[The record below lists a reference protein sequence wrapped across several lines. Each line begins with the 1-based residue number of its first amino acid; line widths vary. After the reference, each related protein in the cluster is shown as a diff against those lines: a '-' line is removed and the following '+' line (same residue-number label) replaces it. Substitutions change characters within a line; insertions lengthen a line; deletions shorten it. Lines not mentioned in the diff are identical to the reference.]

1 LNKKRGIVEKRRM
14 NIIGRIINL
23 ICLLVSILLLFL
35 QGWKLNEFC
44 WIVWVTGLMFS
55 YLCSIT
61 GFFHLLFDIKN
72 QSETLTQFV
81 PFFIYSKKV
90 LFILLILTAGLV
102 ASSIAILIY
111 TYLFGF
117 YGLFL
122 SVFAR
127 MEPLNLFGENGYINS
142 DFFTP
147 LKFLLEKFYM
157 VVIVSLISNF
167 FFILRIDPWSK
178 IFLPFKSKE
187 ILRIHIMTLL
197 LPFLSLLF
205 FALFKDKY
213 QTPVIIALLCLFYLI
228 NFNFPKRKSREKPS
242 A

>member
-1 LNKKRGIVEKRRM
+1 M
-14 NIIGRIINL
+14 NQIGRIINL
-23 ICLLVSILLLFL
+23 ICLFISIVLLFL

-61 GFFHLLFDIKN
+61 GFFQLCFDIKN
-72 QSETLTQFV
+72 QSETLSQYV
-81 PFFIYSKKV
+81 PFFIYSRKF
-90 LFILLILTAGLV
+90 LFVLLIITAGFV
-102 ASSIAILIY
+102 TSSIAILIY

-147 LKFLLEKFYM
+147 VKFLLLKFYQII
-157 VVIVSLISNF
+157 IVSLIADF
-167 FFILRIDPWSK
+167 FFILKIDSWSK

-213 QTPVIIALLCLFYLI
+213 QTPVIIALLCLFYFI
-228 NFNFPKRKSREKPS
+228 NFNLPKRKSKEEFPS
-242 A
+242 